1 MCKILRQFKE
11 GLRYLLNRAISEIF
25 RKEVS
30 DIFTNF
36 IRSVVKSF
44 FEIMEFEKNKLEI
57 VSKLGIIKVIRKKFF
72 MSTVNLV

>member
-1 MCKILRQFKE
+1 MCKILRQFKDD
-11 GLRYLLNRAISEIF
+11 LRCLLNRAISEIF

-44 FEIMEFEKNKLEI
+44 FEIMEFEKNKLGI
-57 VSKLGIIKVIRKKFF
+57 VSKLGIIKVIRKKI
-72 MSTVNLV
+72 S

>member
-44 FEIMEFEKNKLEI
+44 FEIMEFEKNKLES

-72 MSTVNLV
+72 VRIANLV

>member
-11 GLRYLLNRAISEIF
+11 ELRYLLNRAISEIF

-36 IRSVVKSF
+36 IGSVVKSF
-44 FEIMEFEKNKLEI
+44 FEIMEFEKNELEVI
-57 VSKLGIIKVIRKKFF
+57 PKLGIISVIRKKFF
-72 MSTVNLV
+72 VMTVSLV